1 MNGFLALRRSF
12 LEALFLGLV
21 ATGACLLPPVQL
33 AGRLDRALYDLWTRL
48 NPPEPP
54 PEILL
59 IRLDDP
65 ARLGELA
72 RLATERH
79 ARLLITTMPEPAP
92 GTSADV
98 ALGPLEIP
106 VGDSRLRRTD
116 WVRGGHLWYRPDIDG
131 VVRHEWPSIGE
142 SEPIPSL
149 ALSAASA
156 LAAPTADA
164 LPDHELPLGTDRLG
178 RRWLRFYSRT
188 SFTELTADDILA
200 RPDLINDKILIAGR
214 AASTHYVTPVGDLSA
229 RQLLAHTLAGYRQNA
244 WIDAGRFG
252 SLVVWATTLTLLLVA
267 AIRPLPSR
275 AIWWWYGSATTSDCC
290 SGRVWRLCSR
300 VVGCPSPA
308 PPCFSCPLRSSL
320 ACAGATSGVAANHK
334 LPSSRARADS
344 LPPACSKKRGL
355 PIDRFRRRR
364 ALLAELYDLA
374 SALEAAGQR
383 QPATDLFH
391 RVAQVDAHFR
401 DVAQRLVRCTRP
413 PSTRSVDTP
422 DAMPMA
428 LGRYQLL
435 EPIGRGA
442 MGNVYLGRDPK
453 INRIVAIKAVDLALE
468 FEASELDTASQR
480 FLREAETA
488 GRLSH
493 PNIVTIYDVGE
504 TDGLA
509 YIAMEYLRGMHL
521 SEFAAPDAL
530 LPVGTV
536 LELLGRTAEA
546 LDYAHA
552 QNVVHR
558 DIKPANIMYDSVS
571 DGLKIT
577 DFGIA
582 RLIDV
587 SRTSTG
593 IVLGTPAYMSPEQLE
608 GKNVNG
614 HTDLFALGV
623 SLYQLLTGQL
633 PFRGASMT
641 KLMFVIANEP
651 HQAVTAVRSDL
662 PSWLNAIVDRA
673 LAKDP
678 QDRFQS
684 GAEMAAALRS
694 GAALIG

>member
-12 LEALFLGLV
+12 FEALFLGLV

-33 AGRLDRALYDLWTRL
+33 AARVDRALYDLWTQVD
-48 NPPEPP
+48 PPESPS
-54 PEILL
+54 EILL

-65 ARLGELA
+65 AWLGELA
-72 RLATERH
+72 RLAAERE
-79 ARLLITTMPEPAP
+79 ARLLITTMPQLAP
-92 GTSADV
+92 GTTADV

-116 WVRGGHLWYRPDIDG
+116 WVRGGHLWFRPDIDG
-131 VVRHEWPSIGE
+131 VVRHEWPFIGE

-149 ALSAASA
+149 ALNAAIA
-156 LAAPTADA
+156 LAAPSADA
-164 LPDHELPLGTDRLG
+164 LPDDKPPLGTDAFG

-188 SFTELTADDILA
+188 SFIELTADDLIA

-214 AASTHYVTPVGDLSA
+214 AASAHYVTPLGDLSA
-229 RQLLAHTLAGYRQNA
+229 RELLAHTLAGYRDNA
-244 WIDAGRFG
+244 WIDAGLFG
-252 SLVVWATTLTLLLVA
+252 PIVVWATTLTLLLVA
-267 AIRPLPSR
+267 AIRPLPTR
-275 AIWWWYGSATTSDCC
+275 AIWWWYGGAATF
-290 SGRVWRLCSR
+290 GLLLW
-300 VVGCPSPA
+300 
-308 PPCFSCPLRSSL
+308 SSL
-320 ACAGATSGVAANHK
+320 AFVLASLWLPVASAAV
-334 LPSSRARADS
+334 LLFSTTVITGFRWRSSARRSEPQAAELTRARRLAAGG
-344 LPPACSKKRGL
+344 LLEEAWLAYRQIPPSAG
-355 PIDRFRRRR
+355 
-364 ALLAELYDLA
+364 LLAELYDLA

-401 DVAQRLVRCTRP
+401 DVAQRLVRSTRP
-413 PSTRSVDTP
+413 PAKR
-422 DAMPMA
+422 
-428 LGRYQLL
+428 
-435 EPIGRGA
+435 IGRRAGRNAKGA
-442 MGNVYLGRDPK
+442 RTLSAARTNRPRRDGQRLSRPRSQDQSHRR
-453 INRIVAIKAVDLALE
+453 NQGGGPCRE

-530 LPVGTV
+530 LPVATV
-536 LELLGRTAEA
+536 LELLSRTADA